1 MKYIII
7 YEDSDRTL
15 VFKSDSKEEVDKWF
29 EATISDIQE
38 NGGYVIS
45 KFHDV
50 AWGHLLNDGFWKIT
64 IYNDYEI
71 DNLKRIGF

>member
-1 MKYIII
+1 MEYIII
-7 YEDSDRTL
+7 YGDYARTL
-15 VFKSDSKEEVDKWF
+15 VFKSNSIEEVNEWF

-50 AWGHLLNDGFWKIT
+50 AWGHFLNDDFWKIT
-64 IYNDYEI
+64 IYNEHEI
-71 DNLKRIGF
+71 DNLKRIEF

>member
-7 YEDSDRTL
+7 YDDDDRTL

-29 EATISDIQE
+29 ETTISDIQE
-38 NGGYVIS
+38 SGGFVIS

-50 AWGHLLNDGFWKIT
+50 AWGHLINTDFWKIT
-64 IYNDYEI
+64 IYNEYEI